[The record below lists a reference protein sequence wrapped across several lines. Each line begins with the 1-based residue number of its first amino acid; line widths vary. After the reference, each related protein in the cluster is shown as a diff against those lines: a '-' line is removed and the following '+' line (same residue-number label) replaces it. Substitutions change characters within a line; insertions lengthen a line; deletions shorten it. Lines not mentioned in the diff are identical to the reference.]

1 MSPNNDFQPDAGFGL
16 IFISG
21 SQYTLSGN
29 EATLTG
35 GLVSTGA
42 DNAVD
47 LNIVLGANEEIAN
60 DSSNTLVVGAASGG
74 NIDLL
79 GYTLT
84 IGGESYGTTDLNGV
98 ISGTLSGG
106 LVVSPNAYATVV
118 LAGPNDYQGT
128 TQILSGTLVV
138 SNATALGAA
147 DGAAD
152 EGTTLTN
159 GATLKIAGP
168 LTISNELL
176 TVVSS
181 GNSSNPVL
189 ISANNPGSGVNVWTG
204 GINTSA
210 DEFIVYSASGSLE
223 MDGTIAGGAN
233 AEVAVEGGPI
243 ILKGVGSSVA
253 YFYDFGSSSVQLYG
267 SLAVSDNYVMYD
279 GGTTQVIGSL
289 NAHTAEIYN
298 GTTMEVDGTLTC
310 LDAFVDGTLSG
321 VGTITA
327 ASSSPVYVQGQVAP
341 GNAFRTGNPYR
352 RQFH

>member
-1 MSPNNDFQPDAGFGL
+1 MQGGNALFNITYQGGGGDVALTFLPAAIWSGADAADRAGLVGWRQLGWGHCPRRPTPGVNLVFPALSNNAPQALSPNNDFQPDAGFGL

-147 DGAAD
+147 DG
-152 EGTTLTN
+152 
-159 GATLKIAGP
+159 GP
-168 LTISNELL
+168 TRE
-176 TVVSS
+176 
-181 GNSSNPVL
+181 
-189 ISANNPGSGVNVWTG
+189 
-204 GINTSA
+204 
-210 DEFIVYSASGSLE
+210 
-223 MDGTIAGGAN
+223 
-233 AEVAVEGGPI
+233 
-243 ILKGVGSSVA
+243 
-253 YFYDFGSSSVQLYG
+253 
-267 SLAVSDNYVMYD
+267 
-279 GGTTQVIGSL
+279 
-289 NAHTAEIYN
+289 
-298 GTTMEVDGTLTC
+298 
-310 LDAFVDGTLSG
+310 
-321 VGTITA
+321 
-327 ASSSPVYVQGQVAP
+327 
-341 GNAFRTGNPYR
+341 R
-352 RQFH
+352 R

>member
-1 MSPNNDFQPDAGFGL
+1 MQGGNALFNITYQGGGGECGASPSCRRQSGAGRTPPISADWSDGGNWVGGIAPAANAGVNLVFPALSNNAPQALSPNNDFQPDAGFGL

-118 LAGPNDYQGT
+118 LAGPNDYQ
-128 TQILSGTLVV
+128 
-138 SNATALGAA
+138 
-147 DGAAD
+147 
-152 EGTTLTN
+152 EPR
-159 GATLKIAGP
+159 K
-168 LTISNELL
+168 
-176 TVVSS
+176 
-181 GNSSNPVL
+181 
-189 ISANNPGSGVNVWTG
+189 
-204 GINTSA
+204 
-210 DEFIVYSASGSLE
+210 
-223 MDGTIAGGAN
+223 
-233 AEVAVEGGPI
+233 
-243 ILKGVGSSVA
+243 
-253 YFYDFGSSSVQLYG
+253 
-267 SLAVSDNYVMYD
+267 
-279 GGTTQVIGSL
+279 
-289 NAHTAEIYN
+289 
-298 GTTMEVDGTLTC
+298 
-310 LDAFVDGTLSG
+310 
-321 VGTITA
+321 
-327 ASSSPVYVQGQVAP
+327 SSPA
-341 GNAFRTGNPYR
+341 RWS
-352 RQFH
+352 